1 MGGLT
6 GLFLAAM
13 GLDVHVTD
21 TYFVVAHFHY
31 IMVGG
36 AIMGYMGGLHFWW
49 PKITGKLYPEGWA
62 KLSALIVFV
71 GFNLTFFPQFIV
83 GYLGMPRR
91 YAMYPPEFQLFNVMS
106 SAGASILG
114 FRYLLPMTYL
124 TLGPTASRRGTTR
137 PEGPGVETTSPRP
150 RSTSTARRS
159 SPRPRTRTATRRRSR
174 LPEAV
179 LTQSLH
185 DHASPRQQHH
195 FDTMAQQKE
204 AATLGMWVFLVTEIM
219 FFGGMFAAYM
229 IYRMWY
235 FQGFAAAS
243 EELDIMLGGINT
255 VVLIGSSLTVALA
268 VHAAQE
274 GRKNQTVALLI
285 ATGILGL
292 TFLVIKLRIQGE
304 DRWPS
309 PAGRHDDHAVPGRRL
324 LRCVV
329 ERAPPPIASQVR
341 IFMVLFALTGMHALH
356 MIIGI
361 SILGVILW
369 MAIKGAFTK
378 EWHVPVE
385 LFGLYWHFVDI
396 VWIFLF
402 PLLYLVHRHG

>member
-1 MGGLT
+1 M
-6 GLFLAAM
+6 
-13 GLDVHVTD
+13 
-21 TYFVVAHFHY
+21 
-31 IMVGG
+31 
-36 AIMGYMGGLHFWW
+36 
-49 PKITGKLYPEGWA
+49 
-62 KLSALIVFV
+62 
-71 GFNLTFFPQFIV
+71 
-83 GYLGMPRR
+83 
-91 YAMYPPEFQLFNVMS
+91 
-106 SAGASILG
+106 
-114 FRYLLPMTYL
+114 
-124 TLGPTASRRGTTR
+124 
-137 PEGPGVETTSPRP
+137 
-150 RSTSTARRS
+150 
-159 SPRPRTRTATRRRSR
+159 
-174 LPEAV
+174 PEAA
-179 LTQSLH
+179 LTHDDLH
-185 DHASPRQQHH
+185 AHASPRQQHH

-243 EELDIMLGGINT
+243 EELDITLGGINT

-274 GRKNQTVALLI
+274 GKKNQTVALLI
-285 ATGILGL
+285 ATGLLGL
-292 TFLVIKLRIQGE
+292 TFLVIKYFEYKVKIVGHHLPDGTTITLF
-304 DRWPS
+304 
-309 PAGRHDDHAVPGRRL
+309 PAAGFFDVSQSAHLA
-324 LRCVV
+324 
-329 ERAPPPIASQVR
+329 PIASQVR
-341 IFMVLFALTGMHALH
+341 IFMVLYFALTGMHALH

-361 SILGVILW
+361 GILGVILW